1 MQLPRQPQQAK
12 DKQVN
17 ILTQLAHKLTN
28 HTNTQTPTEHWET
41 TPQSAYPITMRT
53 GTTTITNENEETTTY
68 HQTTTI
74 IQEHPEGGCY
84 TATLIHNGEIIG
96 WHLNPIAITTQ

>member
-1 MQLPRQPQQAK
+1 M
-12 DKQVN
+12 N

-41 TPQSAYPITMRT
+41 TPPSPYPITMRT

-68 HQTTTI
+68 HQTTT
-74 IQEHPEGGCY
+74 
-84 TATLIHNGEIIG
+84 TLIHNGEIIG